1 MPPTPKQVD
10 HTKGRMKRLPTRTS
24 GICCISALAFGAS
37 FHGVESFNHPH
48 VLTSTLTRSS
58 PVSVVLVADARCAHD
73 INCIT
78 RNQKRRS
85 SLPTR
90 SAATHLFSTINGN
103 NFSDLTED
111 KDDSATRHFLE
122 NQLFFLAPFFA
133 AFASFFLYPTASR
146 SFHSIAVLLS
156 NNKWVPV
163 DGGQLQWSV
172 LLPALN
178 GVVMTCVSLLYAN
191 LISTTGTQLRNRQIK
206 IQESL
211 TTEIDGI
218 RGLTQ
223 LLPFYPEGE
232 VGAQSLC
239 GSQLMVYIKLLTL
252 ELSPDSDPLSLRSAS
267 PPLSS
272 YREKLHSTSILD
284 GALHDN
290 IRERS
295 YEMLDRVGTGRSS
308 RIAALQ
314 NTFPPLHYV
323 TITAL
328 TAAILF
334 VFLIETDRPVILFL
348 DNFQLRLIWS
358 LLVGTLTA
366 IYCIGIDLS
375 SPFVGTYVV
384 AADQLLDEAED
395 LLTLIRETSTKSVQ
409 KANGG
414 TGDVNGAYP
423 TTDANAP
430 QQPSPAFETQQTNNA
445 FVAAPSTM
453 PTETKS
459 TTRGSSDIRSPVG
472 GAQCLSDFSPEAE
485 EEDLGQPLEQATSYE
500 EYMRKRQ
507 EGQY

>member
-1 MPPTPKQVD
+1 
-10 HTKGRMKRLPTRTS
+10 MKRLPTRTS

-48 VLTSTLTRSS
+48 VLTSTLTRRS
-58 PVSVVLVADARCAHD
+58 PVSVIADARCAND

-78 RNQKRRS
+78 SNQKRRS
-85 SLPTR
+85 QLPTR

-395 LLTLIRETSTKSVQ
+395 LLTLIRDTSTKSVPEV
-409 KANGG
+409 NGG
-414 TGDVNGAYP
+414 TDDVNGAVTYSTP
-423 TTDANAP
+423 SAIAP
-430 QQPSPAFETQQTNNA
+430 QQSEAQQTNTASIETSPAVPAENRDYTGGSVQKTS
-445 FVAAPSTM
+445 FDGGTHSLSGPPPAAD
-453 PTETKS
+453 E
-459 TTRGSSDIRSPVG
+459 D
-472 GAQCLSDFSPEAE
+472 
-485 EEDLGQPLEQATSYE
+485 DLGEPMTQATSYE
-500 EYMRKRQ
+500 EYMRRRQ
-507 EGQY
+507 QGEY

>member
-1 MPPTPKQVD
+1 MY
-10 HTKGRMKRLPTRTS
+10 S
-24 GICCISALAFGAS
+24 ISAFAFAATLQCSDS
-37 FHGVESFNHPH
+37 FSYPH
-48 VLTSTLTRSS
+48 VLTPSLTRSA
-58 PVSVVLVADARCAHD
+58 VSVLAGPRHPFATNSRE
-73 INCIT
+73 
-78 RNQKRRS
+78 RNQNVHFILSKDR
-85 SLPTR
+85 P
-90 SAATHLFSTINGN
+90 SAATHLSSTINGN
-103 NFSDLTED
+103 NFSGLTED
-111 KDDSATRHFLE
+111 KDDSEARHFLE
-122 NQLFFLAPFFA
+122 NQLFILAPFFA

-146 SFHSIAVLLS
+146 WFHSIAVLLS

-218 RGLTQ
+218 RGLAQ

-267 PPLSS
+267 PPLAS

-295 YEMLDRVGTGRSS
+295 YEMLDRAGTGRSS

-409 KANGG
+409 EPNGSAGSSSGAN
-414 TGDVNGAYP
+414 DAMDYP
-423 TTDANAP
+423 MQSAIPT
-430 QQPSPAFETQQTNNA
+430 QQPSAQTFETKPSLNVPGNA
-445 FVAAPSTM
+445 YVEASSALPIEAGDTACDAQSLSYPPSA
-453 PTETKS
+453 TE
-459 TTRGSSDIRSPVG
+459 V
-472 GAQCLSDFSPEAE
+472 
-485 EEDLGQPLEQATSYE
+485 EDLDQPLEQATSYE
-500 EYMRKRQ
+500 EYMRRRQ
-507 EGQY
+507 QGKY

>member
-1 MPPTPKQVD
+1 
-10 HTKGRMKRLPTRTS
+10 MKRLLSRTS
-24 GICCISALAFGAS
+24 GICCISALTFGS
-37 FHGVESFNHPH
+37 TFQGVESFSYPH
-48 VLTSTLTRSS
+48 ALTSSLTRRSS
-58 PVSVVLVADARCAHD
+58 PVSVVDPRHPHVTSSREINHNAH
-73 INCIT
+73 T
-78 RNQKRRS
+78 TFS
-85 SLPTR
+85 SNH
-90 SAATHLFSTINGN
+90 SYSTQLSSTLNGN
-103 NFSDLTED
+103 NFSALTED
-111 KDDSATRHFLE
+111 KDDSEARHFLE
-122 NQLFFLAPFFA
+122 NQLFILAPFFA

-146 SFHSIAVLLS
+146 WFHSIAVLLS

-218 RGLTQ
+218 RGLAQ

-395 LLTLIRETSTKSVQ
+395 LLTLIRETSTKPVSEPIASVES
-409 KANGG
+409 NG
-414 TGDVNGAYP
+414 DLNGSAAYSTP
-423 TTDANAP
+423 SVIPA
-430 QQPSPAFETQQTNNA
+430 QQPSSPALETRQAHNA
-445 FVAAPSTM
+445 FGLTPSAM
-453 PTETKS
+453 STETDLPTGGNSQSTSFDDGAKS
-459 TTRGSSDIRSPVG
+459 LFDPSPAV
-472 GAQCLSDFSPEAE
+472 E
-485 EEDLGQPLEQATSYE
+485 EEELDQPLEQATSYE
-500 EYMRKRQ
+500 EYMRRRQ
-507 EGQY
+507 QGEY

>member
-1 MPPTPKQVD
+1 M
-10 HTKGRMKRLPTRTS
+10 
-24 GICCISALAFGAS
+24 
-37 FHGVESFNHPH
+37 
-48 VLTSTLTRSS
+48 
-58 PVSVVLVADARCAHD
+58 
-73 INCIT
+73 
-78 RNQKRRS
+78 
-85 SLPTR
+85 
-90 SAATHLFSTINGN
+90 
-103 NFSDLTED
+103 
-111 KDDSATRHFLE
+111 
-122 NQLFFLAPFFA
+122 
-133 AFASFFLYPTASR
+133 
-146 SFHSIAVLLS
+146 LS

-218 RGLTQ
+218 RGLAQ

-267 PPLSS
+267 PTLSS

-295 YEMLDRVGTGRSS
+295 YEMLDRAGTGRSS

-348 DNFQLRLIWS
+348 DNFQLRLI
-358 LLVGTLTA
+358 
-366 IYCIGIDLS
+366 
-375 SPFVGTYVV
+375 
-384 AADQLLDEAED
+384 
-395 LLTLIRETSTKSVQ
+395 
-409 KANGG
+409 
-414 TGDVNGAYP
+414 
-423 TTDANAP
+423 
-430 QQPSPAFETQQTNNA
+430 
-445 FVAAPSTM
+445 
-453 PTETKS
+453 
-459 TTRGSSDIRSPVG
+459 
-472 GAQCLSDFSPEAE
+472 
-485 EEDLGQPLEQATSYE
+485 
-500 EYMRKRQ
+500 
-507 EGQY
+507 